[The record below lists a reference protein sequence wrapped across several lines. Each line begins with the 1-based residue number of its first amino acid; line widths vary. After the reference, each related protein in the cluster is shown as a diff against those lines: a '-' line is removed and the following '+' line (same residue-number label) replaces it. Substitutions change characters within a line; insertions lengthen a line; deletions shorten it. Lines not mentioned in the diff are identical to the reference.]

1 MSDNKPLKQV
11 KMSKKL
17 KIKLNGNEFTLPI
30 ESYRESDWGGSIEK
44 YIHMSAKNCATVI
57 KQFVKQNYPS
67 LKVWAKSDVYSGGSS
82 TRVHVCNSDGSEVD
96 YDVFKKIS
104 EWKHILQGGNFN
116 GMEDIYEYR
125 EDKLTTEK
133 GMELK
138 YFPSYIF
145 IENKPQW
152 GTVEYWLNSYNEYKE
167 NLSNPDWKKMIDIV
181 NNKFGGS
188 FLEYNKT
195 YMSKKEY
202 ERCSLVLK

>member
-1 MSDNKPLKQV
+1 MRPIKPLNQV

-17 KIKLNGNEFTLPI
+17 KIKLYGNEFTLPI
-30 ESYRESDWGGSIEK
+30 ESYRESNWGGSIEK

-57 KQFVKQNYPS
+57 KQFVKKNYPE

-82 TRVHVCNSDGSEVD
+82 TRVSVCNKDGSEVD
-96 YDVFKKIS
+96 YETFNKIS

-167 NLSNPDWKKMIDIV
+167 NLSNPDWEKMIDIV